1 MMKNFKRGTPGFGL
15 FLGALFVLAGGL
27 VMWIGFWRTLLLV
40 LLFAVG
46 YFLGAVENKKEAL
59 KNTVNR
65 LIPEKKE
72 EVIDFRRRKS
82 TGPGCIRAGTGT
94 AVSAE
99 ADGDT
104 DEEE

>member
-1 MMKNFKRGTPGFGL
+1 MQDFKRGTPGFGL

-27 VMWIGFWRTLLLV
+27 VMWIGIWRTLLLV

-72 EVIDFRRRKS
+72 EVIDFRKEIAR
-82 TGPGCIRAGTGT
+82 TQDDT
-94 AVSAE
+94 AAQAPVPPKA
-99 ADGDT
+99 ADSK
-104 DEEE
+104 EEE